1 MKKILVATL
10 FFIFSFSAFAAQP
23 LVDAVW
29 LKDNLKKVY
38 VLDIR
43 NELGKGSYDIFVQG
57 HVPGSVHSDYLKD
70 GWLTKSDITS
80 GQLLPVKDLAQLIGE
95 LGIKNKYHVVVVYGG
110 VNTADFAGATS
121 VYWTFKALGHDKVSI
136 LNGGYKAWE
145 MSGFKIE
152 KGDHYINRRHFKA
165 DHTDKYYTDAEE
177 VIKTIENNNIVL
189 VKAEPAAFMNGDSFL
204 DLLKK

>member
-23 LVDAVW
+23 LEDATW

-43 NELGKGSYDIFVQG
+43 NEFGNGSYDTFVQG
-57 HVPGSVHSDYLKD
+57 HIPVSVHSDYLKD
-70 GWLTKSDITS
+70 SWLKKADITS
-80 GQLLPVKDLAQLIGE
+80 GQLPPVKDLEQLIGE

-110 VNTADFAGATS
+110 INAIDFTSAAS
-121 VYWTFKALGHDKVSI
+121 VYWTFKALGHDEVSI

-145 MSGFKIE
+145 ASGFKIE
-152 KGDHYINRRHFKA
+152 KGDHYINRRHFEA
-165 DHTDKYYTDAEE
+165 DYTNKYYADANE

-189 VKAEPAAFMNGDSFL
+189 VKAEPASLMNGDSFL
-204 DLLKK
+204 ALLKK